1 MNLNQF
7 NVSFYLNFAFLCCIT
22 LREFKLMTSN
32 FQTGGSSQ
40 GQMSAICEGFWPDCE
55 APDERARE
63 HTYVCDRP
71 SEEGQQSRQDKGRAD
86 QVFWGYMIKH
96 KSAHGGCLGDKR
108 R

>member
-32 FQTGGSSQ
+32 FQIEGSSQ
-40 GQMSAICEGFWPDCE
+40 NQLSLKCEGFLFDYE
-55 APDERARE
+55 APDERARKRI
-63 HTYVCDRP
+63 YVRDRP
-71 SEEGQQSRQDKGRAD
+71 SEEGQRSKRTKRRAV

-96 KSAHGGCLGDKR
+96 KSAHGGCLGGKR